1 MEYLKKNWKDRINDY
16 NKTVSKL
23 DKNTFA
29 FYIDIILIY
38 FPLSKYGHCIFEL
51 NLNYPYGRLT
61 DSL

>member
-1 MEYLKKNWKDRINDY
+1 MNDY

-29 FYIDIILIY
+29 FYLDIILIY
-38 FPLSKYGHCIFEL
+38 FPLSNYGHCIFEL